1 MNKFDPT
8 KPVQT
13 RDGRKARII
22 CTDYKGS
29 IQPVIAIIDEGDR
42 ESVHWYNKD
51 GRFLTIAQET
61 RDDLIN
67 VPEKRKVW
75 VNINS
80 SGSTYGYQC
89 REVADEMADSRRI
102 ACKELEYYE
111 GEGLE
116 GEKGTL

>member
-22 CTDYKGS
+22 CRDLLNSNQPIVAAITD
-29 IQPVIAIIDEGDR
+29 GDK
-42 ESVHWYNKD
+42 EFTTHHCED
-51 GRFLTIAQET
+51 GRFLTAPT
-61 RDDLIN
+61 DSRHDLIS

-80 SGSTYGYQC
+80 SGSTYSYQC
-89 REVADEMADSRRI
+89 REAADEMADSRRI
-102 ACKELEYYE
+102 ACKEIEYYE

-116 GEKGTL
+116 GGGE

>member
-8 KPVQT
+8 KPVRC
-13 RDGRKARII
+13 RDMSDIAKAEIVRTDMGGI
-22 CTDYKGS
+22 CPILT
-29 IQPVIAIIDEGDR
+29 VITYGDGTKNHAR
-42 ESVHWYNKD
+42 HTAD
-51 GRFLTIAQET
+51 GRFYEGREHAL
-61 RDDLIN
+61 DLIN

-116 GEKGTL
+116 GGGE